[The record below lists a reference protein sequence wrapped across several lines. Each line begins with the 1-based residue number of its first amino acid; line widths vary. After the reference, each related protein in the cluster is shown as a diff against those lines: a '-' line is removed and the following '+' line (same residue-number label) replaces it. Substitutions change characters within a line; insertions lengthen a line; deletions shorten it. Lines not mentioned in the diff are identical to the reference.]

1 MKYWKLNHQIKI
13 LKRIEMLLEDILSHP
28 YTGVGNPEQLKYEL
42 SGLWSRRIDKQH
54 RLIYRVVNK
63 EQVEIVALR
72 YHY

>member
-72 YHY
+72 HHY

>member
-13 LKRIEMLLEDILSHP
+13 LKRIEILLEDILKHP

-42 SGLWSRRIDKQH
+42 TGLWSRRINKQH

-72 YHY
+72 HHY

>member
-13 LKRIEMLLEDILSHP
+13 LKRIEILLEDILSNP

>member
-13 LKRIEMLLEDILSHP
+13 LKRIEILLEDILSHP

>member
-13 LKRIEMLLEDILSHP
+13 LKRIEILLEDILSHP

-72 YHY
+72 HHY